1 MTRIAHTGSRS
12 FFFGAALCLA
22 VFLLVPLVPCPA
34 SAGLCEEGYPLP
46 DLGTDQIRGAGRIDA
61 VSIQEGWIVLD
72 DRQFRLSSSTE
83 YYRSRMGHGS
93 IDQFHEGRSVGYITT
108 PENEILKIWLHD

>member
-1 MTRIAHTGSRS
+1 MTRIADTGRP
-12 FFFGAALCLA
+12 FLLLTVLCLA
-22 VFLLVPLVPCPA
+22 VFWLVPLVPCPA

-72 DRQFRLSSSTE
+72 DRQFRLRSSTE
-83 YYRSRMGHGS
+83 YYTSRMGHGS
-93 IDQFHEGRSVGYITT
+93 IDQFHEGRSVGYITN
-108 PENEILKIWLHD
+108 PKQEILKIWLVD